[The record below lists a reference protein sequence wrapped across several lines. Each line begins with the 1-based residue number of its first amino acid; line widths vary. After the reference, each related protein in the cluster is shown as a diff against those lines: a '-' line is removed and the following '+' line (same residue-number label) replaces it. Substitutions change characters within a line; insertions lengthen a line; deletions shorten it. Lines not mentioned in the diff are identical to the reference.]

1 MFELFSALF
10 VSFGVTA
17 LMAVKFIPFL
27 NKIKFGQE
35 ILKIGPAWHK
45 KKEGTPTMGGIL
57 FICGTFIAML
67 LFARDAKSW
76 LAFVMPLFFA
86 LIGFVDDYTK
96 VVKKRNLGLRAK
108 QKLLLQ
114 VLVAV
119 AYLVSLKLNGI
130 IDTSVFI
137 PFLNTHFAFGWFFYP
152 FAVFIIVGTVNSVN
166 LTDGIDGLAAG
177 VTVPVC
183 IFFSM
188 VSFVVAAPGLGILS
202 AAVTGGLFGFLI
214 YNFHPAKVFMG
225 DTGSLFLGGI
235 VCSLG
240 FAYNMPVIL
249 VIVGI
254 VYVAEALSDI
264 VQVISFKMTG
274 KRVFKMAPLHH
285 HFEKCGWSEERIVFV
300 FSGITVIMCILAFMT
315 LGQYYFM

>member
-1 MFELFSALF
+1 MLELLLALIL
-10 VSFGVTA
+10 SFTVTA

-27 NKIKFGQE
+27 NKLKFGQE

-57 FICGTFIAML
+57 FICGIFTAMAFL
-67 LFARDAKSW
+67 ARDTKSW
-76 LAFVMPLFFA
+76 LAFIMALFFGF
-86 LIGFVDDYTK
+86 IGFIDDYTK
-96 VVKKRNLGLRAK
+96 VVKKRNLGLRAR

-114 VLVAV
+114 ILVAV
-119 AYLVSLKLNGI
+119 AYLVSLKINGV

-137 PFLNTHFAFGWFFYP
+137 PFLSAPIQFGWWFYP

-183 IFFSM
+183 IFFGM
-188 VSFVVAAPGLGILS
+188 ISFIVAAPGLGILS

-235 VCSLG
+235 VCALG

-249 VIVGI
+249 VMVGI

-264 VQVISFKMTG
+264 IQVISYKTTG

-285 HFEKCGWSEERIVFV
+285 HFERCGWSEERIVYV
-300 FSGITVIMCILAFMT
+300 FSAVTALMCVLAFMT
-315 LGQYYFM
+315 LGQYYYM